1 LGKQKGGWA
10 AVVAVGEAL
19 LTTLVALAEVVA
31 VVGGLAAE
39 QALLGL
45 PLLILFHQ
53 VMAGVRIPLEQV
65 PQLLGELLLPQMLVR
80 LVARRLTLA
89 ALV

>member
-1 LGKQKGGWA
+1 
-10 AVVAVGEAL
+10 VVAVGEAL

-31 VVGGLAAE
+31 AVGGLAAE
-39 QALLGL
+39 QAFLGF
-45 PLLILFHQ
+45 PLLILIHQ

-65 PQLLGELLLPQMLVR
+65 PQLLGGLSLPQMLVR